1 MNKNVSWKIL
11 FLLLTAT
18 VCSCGKESTITIALE
33 DAGDNR
39 LEILKVI
46 NHYQN
51 IDNQDSL
58 KLKAALFL
66 IGNMPEH
73 GSIWSE
79 AIDTFR
85 QKVYFSDSLLLME
98 PMNEWWRKLKT
109 NHKPE
114 FHPDLK
120 YLKANFLIQN
130 IDGAFKVWQEAP
142 WKNEVSFDI
151 FCRHVLPYRFETELL
166 VDGWRDSL
174 YNEYHP
180 LVKEVKTVKEAY
192 EIIHDTVWKRLLSSS
207 SKFPHTLDVVAMM
220 HQRKAACIQRCI
232 MLGSVMRALG
242 IPAAIDHISRWANY
256 SNNSHAWASLVTD
269 QGTYSI
275 YEDEWE
281 AKINNRI
288 DATIFEVDY
297 LIAKD
302 YPLATQFKK
311 KYAKIGRSTFEHQVC
326 PDDLSQEW
334 QPVQQLVS
342 PFTIDAS
349 AEYGLN
355 GEVTIQTDKE
365 ELQYAYLCT
374 FATGQD
380 WMPVCYNKV
389 TDKKCT
395 FSALGDSVIYTVMG
409 YSDGRL
415 LTLENP
421 FLLANHQKYPLTPD
435 KSRLR
440 RVELTRKYPL
450 TGKWMNKWA
459 PMTGGRFEG
468 SNDPDF
474 GQAELLYSIDSM
486 PVFHNTATLK
496 NPKAFRYVRYV
507 SPANCEAV
515 LAEIMFMGENGEL
528 KAIPGNSTVRKVE
541 LSLDRNMF
549 TRPDYKKGFTIGYDL
564 GNPQKLT
571 SIVYFPWNDDNFVV
585 PGHEYE
591 LFYYDKGWIS
601 LGKQKP
607 DAFSLIY
614 KNVPDNALLYL
625 KDYTRGNEERPFTYI
640 NGKQIWW

>member
-220 HQRKAACIQRCI
+220 RQRKAACIQRCI

-625 KDYTRGNEERPFTYI
+625 KDYTRGNEERPFTYV

>member
-1 MNKNVSWKIL
+1 MRKIISL
-11 FLLLTAT
+11 KLIFLIITIT
-18 VCSCGKESTITIALE
+18 CSCKKETAINISLE
-33 DAGDNR
+33 KANGNR
-39 LEILKVI
+39 LEMLKVI

-85 QKVYFSDSLLLME
+85 QKVYSSDSLLLME

-114 FHPDLK
+114 FHPDLQ

-130 IDGAFKVWQEAP
+130 IDGAFKAWQESP
-142 WKNEVSFDI
+142 WKSEVSFDI
-151 FCRHVLPYRFETELL
+151 FCRYVLPYRFETELL

-192 EIIHDTVWKRLLSSS
+192 EVIHDTVWKRLLSSS
-207 SKFPHTLDVVAMM
+207 SKFPHTLDVAAMM

-297 LIAKD
+297 PIAKD

-389 TDKKCT
+389 KDKKCT

-486 PVFHNTATLK
+486 PAFHNTATLK

>member
-73 GSIWSE
+73 GSLWSE

-85 QKVYFSDSLLLME
+85 QKVYSSDSLLLME
-98 PMNEWWRKLKT
+98 PMNEWWRKLKI
-109 NHKPE
+109 NHKTE

-130 IDGAFKVWQEAP
+130 IDRAFKVWQEAP
-142 WKNEVSFDI
+142 WKSEVSFDI
-151 FCRHVLPYRFETELL
+151 FCRYVLPYRFETELL

-180 LVKEVKTVKEAY
+180 LVKEVKNVKEAY
-192 EIIHDTVWKRLLSSS
+192 EVIHDTVWKRLLSSS

-297 LIAKD
+297 PIAKD

-334 QPVQQLVS
+334 QPVQQLIS
-342 PFTIDAS
+342 PFTIDVS
-349 AEYGLN
+349 AEYGLD

-380 WMPVCYNKV
+380 WMPSCYNKIK
-389 TDKKCT
+389 DGKCT
-395 FSALGDSVIYTVMG
+395 FSALGDSVVYTVIG
-409 YSDGRL
+409 YSDGKAIA
-415 LTLENP
+415 LENP
-421 FLLANHQKYPLTPD
+421 FLLANHQKYPLIPD
-435 KSRLR
+435 KSKLR

-459 PMTGGRFEG
+459 PMTGSRFEG
-468 SNDPDF
+468 SNDPNF
-474 GQAELLYSIDSM
+474 KQAELLYSIDSM
-486 PVFHNTATLK
+486 PVFHNIAILK
-496 NPKAFRYVRYV
+496 TPKAFRYVRYV
-507 SPANCEAV
+507 SPADCEAV

-528 KAIPGNSTVRKVE
+528 KAVAGNSTVRKVE
-541 LSLDRNMF
+541 LSLDKNML
-549 TRPDYKKGFTIGYDL
+549 TRPDYKKGFTMGYDL
-564 GNPQKLT
+564 GSPQKLT
-571 SIVYFPWNDDNFVV
+571 SIEYFPWNDDNFVV

-601 LGKQKP
+601 LGKQTS
-607 DAFSLIY
+607 DNFSLIY
-614 KNVPDNALLYL
+614 ENVPDHALLYL
-625 KDYTRGNEERPFTYI
+625 KDYTRGAEERPFTYVD
-640 NGKQIWW
+640 GKQIWW

>member
-66 IGNMPEH
+66 IRNMPEH

-242 IPAAIDHISRWANY
+242 IPAAIDNIGRWANY

-297 LIAKD
+297 PIAED
-302 YPLATQFKK
+302 YPLVTRFKK
-311 KYAKIGRSTFEHQVC
+311 KYAKIGRSTFEHQAC
-326 PDDLSQEW
+326 MDDLTQEW
-334 QPVQQLVS
+334 QPVQQLTY
-342 PFTIDAS
+342 PFTIDVS
-349 AEYGLN
+349 AEYGLD

>member
-450 TGKWMNKWA
+450 TGKWINKWA

-625 KDYTRGNEERPFTYI
+625 KDYTRGNEERPFTYV

>member
-1 MNKNVSWKIL
+1 MRKIISL
-11 FLLLTAT
+11 KLIFLIITIT
-18 VCSCGKESTITIALE
+18 CSCKKETAINIALE
-33 DAGDNR
+33 KANSNR

-66 IGNMPEH
+66 IENMPEH
-73 GSIWSE
+73 GSLWSE

-85 QKVYFSDSLLLME
+85 QKVYSSDSLLLME
-98 PMNEWWRKLKT
+98 PMNEWWRKLKI

-130 IDGAFKVWQEAP
+130 IDRAFKVWQEAP
-142 WKNEVSFDI
+142 WKSEVSFDI
-151 FCRHVLPYRFETELL
+151 FCRYVLPYRFETELL

-180 LVKEVKTVKEAY
+180 LVKEVKNVKEAY
-192 EIIHDTVWKRLLSSS
+192 EVIHDTVWKRLLSSS

-256 SNNSHAWASLVTD
+256 SNNNHAWASLVTD

-297 LIAKD
+297 PIAKD

-342 PFTIDAS
+342 PFTIDVS
-349 AEYGLN
+349 AEYGLDR
-355 GEVTIQTDKE
+355 EVTIQTDKE

-389 TDKKCT
+389 KDGKCT
-395 FSALGDSVIYTVMG
+395 FSALGDSVVYTVIG
-409 YSDGRL
+409 YSEGK
-415 LTLENP
+415 TIALENP
-421 FLLANHQKYPLTPD
+421 FLLANHQKYPLIPD
-435 KSRLR
+435 KSKLR

-486 PVFHNTATLK
+486 PVFHNTAILK

-507 SPANCEAV
+507 SPADCEAV

-528 KAIPGNSTVRKVE
+528 KAVAGNSTVRKVE
-541 LSLDRNMF
+541 LSLDKNML
-549 TRPDYKKGFTIGYDL
+549 TRPDYKKGFTMGYDL
-564 GNPQKLT
+564 GSPQKLT

-607 DAFSLIY
+607 DDFSLIY
-614 KNVPDNALLYL
+614 ENVPSNALLYL
-625 KDYTRGNEERPFTYI
+625 KDYTRGNEERPFTYVD
-640 NGKQIWW
+640 GKQIWW